1 MLGWGTHFVQSFSK
15 RRKFL
20 HVVKTYIRAY
30 NLQATIGLENSK
42 TISTTPDVALGVRK
56 YRKIMSSRLL
66 IIFGLRCASDRGLL
80 YTGCPVNWYSLSISI
95 PDFSDCPI
103 KKI

>member
-1 MLGWGTHFVQSFSK
+1 MLGWGTHLCQSFSNTF
-15 RRKFL
+15 KFL

-56 YRKIMSSRLL
+56 YCKDMSSRHL
-66 IIFGLRCASDRGLL
+66 IIFGVLL
-80 YTGCPVNWYSLSISI
+80 KVR
-95 PDFSDCPI
+95 
-103 KKI
+103 

>member
-1 MLGWGTHFVQSFSK
+1 MLGWGTHFVQTFSK

-56 YRKIMSSRLL
+56 
-66 IIFGLRCASDRGLL
+66 
-80 YTGCPVNWYSLSISI
+80 
-95 PDFSDCPI
+95 
-103 KKI
+103 

>member
-1 MLGWGTHFVQSFSK
+1 MEDLCCTYKIESATTNSFSDGKECLMLGWGTHFVQSFSK

-56 YRKIMSSRLL
+56 YCKIMSGRLL
-66 IIFGLRCASDRGLL
+66 IIFGVLRK
-80 YTGCPVNWYSLSISI
+80 V
-95 PDFSDCPI
+95 
-103 KKI
+103 

>member
-20 HVVKTYIRAY
+20 HFIKTYIRAY
-30 NLQATIGLENSK
+30 NLQGTISFGHSR

-56 YRKIMSSRLL
+56 YGKIKSSRLL
-66 IIFGLRCASDRGLL
+66 IIFGLRCASIQGLL
-80 YTGCPVNWYSLSISI
+80 FN
-95 PDFSDCPI
+95 F
-103 KKI
+103 